1 MLKWLDDQRPDMNF
15 QAGSRNFHRMRLAE
29 TYLIAA
35 EAYGRK
41 GDFTNAVKYIN
52 IIRSRAAYAEGESK
66 PTQLYRVEGGTPDT
80 KATVSNMLVTETMVK
95 KPVLPS
101 GAGFDP
107 FVDWMLE
114 ERGRELFGELNR
126 WEDLART
133 GTLVARAKLYNPDA
147 TANVKDYHK
156 LRPIPNT
163 YTDRLLPVVPVAEVQ
178 NPGYY

>member
-1 MLKWLDDQRPDMNF
+1 
-15 QAGSRNFHRMRLAE
+15 MRLAE

-41 GDFTNAVKYIN
+41 GDFANAVKFIN
-52 IIRSRAAYAEGESK
+52 VIRTRAAYADGEAK
-66 PTQLYRVEGGTPDT
+66 PKELYTIDGGENNTSS
-80 KATVSNMLVTETMVK
+80 TVNSMLVDVATIQN
-95 KPVLPS
+95 PVLPS

-114 ERGRELFGELNR
+114 ERGRELYGELNR

-133 GTLVARAKLYNPDA
+133 GTLVARVKLYNPDA
-147 TANVKDYHK
+147 TASIKDYHK

-163 YTDRLLPVVPVAEVQ
+163 HVDRLLPIQPVEEVQ

>member
-1 MLKWLDDQRPDMNF
+1 
-15 QAGSRNFHRMRLAE
+15 MRLAD

-41 GDFTNAVKYIN
+41 GDFTNAVKFIN
-52 IIRSRAAYAEGESK
+52 SVRSRAAYAEGETK

-80 KATVSNMLVTETMVK
+80 KTTAPNMLVTEAIIK
-95 KPVLPS
+95 SPVMPS

-114 ERGRELFGELNR
+114 ERGRELYGELNR

-147 TANVKDYHK
+147 TANIKDYHK

-163 YTDRLLPVVPVAEVQ
+163 YIERLLPVPAIADVQ